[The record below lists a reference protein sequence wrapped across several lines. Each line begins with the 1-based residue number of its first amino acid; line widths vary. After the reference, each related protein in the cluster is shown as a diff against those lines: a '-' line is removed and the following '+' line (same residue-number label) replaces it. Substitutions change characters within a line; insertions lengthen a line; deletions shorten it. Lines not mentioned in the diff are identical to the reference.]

1 MTNSNKAR
9 LTLDM
14 DVTEHTYLK
23 MACAKLG
30 VSMRQFILLATFEKM
45 EKMEDD
51 WLAEKAHAT
60 LQRIASGEQKTVAWK
75 KAREQLL

>member
-1 MTNSNKAR
+1 MVNQHKAR

-14 DVTEHTYLK
+14 DSEEHAYLK

-30 VSMRQFILLATFEKM
+30 VSMRQFMLLATFEKM
-45 EKMEDD
+45 EKIEDD

-60 LQRIASGEQKTVAWK
+60 LIRITAGKEKTTSWK
-75 KAREQLL
+75 KTRERFL